1 MPTTAART
9 KIINIIAKIE
19 TEAISIKEDREKL
32 ESLRRKQEEDRKRRE
47 LEEQKKREI
56 EEKREKERKQLKA
69 AFLSAEC
76 YSWANIL
83 RRYVEKYESFLAQ
96 KESLNEDESE
106 KLQWLRKK
114 IDWLDPFV
122 EYNDELLSEEDKK
135 NIIHPECADE
145 KRAAYHSYSEKPPE
159 FSFWNNPFRRR
170 N

>member
-1 MPTTAART
+1 M
-9 KIINIIAKIE
+9 
-19 TEAISIKEDREKL
+19 
-32 ESLRRKQEEDRKRRE
+32 
-47 LEEQKKREI
+47 
-56 EEKREKERKQLKA
+56 KA

-145 KRAAYHSYSEKPPE
+145 KRAAYHIQKNLQNFHFGIIRLGEETKKGSLLLCFLLASFEKVKCN
-159 FSFWNNPFRRR
+159 STWRVAYNNQQ
-170 N
+170 

>member
-1 MPTTAART
+1 M
-9 KIINIIAKIE
+9 
-19 TEAISIKEDREKL
+19 
-32 ESLRRKQEEDRKRRE
+32 
-47 LEEQKKREI
+47 
-56 EEKREKERKQLKA
+56 KA

-135 NIIHPECADE
+135 NIIHPESADE
-145 KRAAYHSYSEKPPE
+145 KRAAYHSYLETPLE

>member
-1 MPTTAART
+1 M
-9 KIINIIAKIE
+9 
-19 TEAISIKEDREKL
+19 

-47 LEEQKKREI
+47 LEVQKKKSEMREL
-56 EEKREKERKQLKA
+56 RA
-69 AFLSAEC
+69 AILSAEC

-114 IDWLDPFV
+114 IEWLDPFI

-135 NIIHPECADE
+135 NIIHPESADE
-145 KRAAYHSYSEKPPE
+145 KRSAYHSYLETPLE